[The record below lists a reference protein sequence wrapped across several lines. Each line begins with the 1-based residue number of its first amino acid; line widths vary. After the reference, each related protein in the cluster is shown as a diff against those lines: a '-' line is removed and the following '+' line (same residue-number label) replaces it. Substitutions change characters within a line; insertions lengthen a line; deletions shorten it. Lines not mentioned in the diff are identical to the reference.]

1 MSESLSLK
9 KSLDSVI
16 YKVKR
21 IVNGSLNTIYVFNAK
36 KEEAK
41 LVEPSEKELFKEIF
55 SDREAEQIQS
65 EGIKVVFSDQKIHS
79 DDSIGT
85 IKIKIINEFKSEIS
99 LDEIY
104 LYCQKMETLNAVSV
118 YQSLTQNGKLQLT
131 KVRLDQFISNIV
143 CDENGKLFEKP
154 TEKEVYTFDDLF
166 EMKFD
171 NKEYLINNVYIY
183 EWESDFFSV
192 SESGYIYEVEIK
204 ISRGDFKDDFNK
216 TNKHILLES
225 NNPENFKSKPNKFFY
240 AAPRGLLISS
250 MIPEYAGFLEV
261 DPQTKNVTT
270 VKDAPFLHKEKGI
283 DLIKDILIDKFYFR
297 YRDLLLKHQEYL

>member
-41 LVEPSEKELFKEIF
+41 LGEPSEKELFKEIF

-104 LYCQKMETLNAVSV
+104 LYCQKMETLNAVAV
-118 YQSLTQNGKLQLT
+118 YQSLTQNNKLQLT

-143 CDENGKLFEKP
+143 CDENGKLFENP
-154 TEKEVYTFDDLF
+154 AEKEVYTFDDLF

-171 NKEYLINNVYIY
+171 NKKYVVNKVLGQKFFIVENEYPFVCNPYSVTDYDKLLEKTARKSLTTLNSHLLLNSGDIVDNSIYLCLAEDVIPYVGRKDLSEETTIKIYYPFLYNKNINNI
-183 EWESDFFSV
+183 EDL
-192 SESGYIYEVEIK
+192 
-204 ISRGDFKDDFNK
+204 D
-216 TNKHILLES
+216 
-225 NNPENFKSKPNKFFY
+225 
-240 AAPRGLLISS
+240 
-250 MIPEYAGFLEV
+250 
-261 DPQTKNVTT
+261 KNR
-270 VKDAPFLHKEKGI
+270 E
-283 DLIKDILIDKFYFR
+283 
-297 YRDLLLKHQEYL
+297 